1 MEQSSS
7 HDSAANPN
15 MPSSPSKVFEQL
27 VDAKSMGS
35 PERQHSLSMEL
46 APPSAASLSPNKST
60 NNNGTLTSSA
70 PQPLPLSPNGKLF
83 SHVEKAE
90 NLQPTVMKKEQ
101 QQKQHPPTPTSV
113 TAMQDTV
120 ERIVNAVENR
130 DASSRESAL
139 ANGTSQQQII
149 LEVTHG
155 GPFTSTELSQ
165 LALLCTS
172 GFSST
177 NNGGA
182 KQQYDYQSS
191 SSLWAAVD
199 GDLLASLTPMLR
211 AHVTSAMRV
220 DLVGEGLGVIA
231 KTVKAE
237 NSPEKRSGPVITIH
251 QVRFDKEVCFDD
263 AYCFPFL

>member
-1 MEQSSS
+1 M
-7 HDSAANPN
+7 DPKM
-15 MPSSPSKVFEQL
+15 MPSSPSKVFDQV
-27 VDAKSMGS
+27 VDAKTVES
-35 PERQHSLSMEL
+35 PDRQRSISSMEL
-46 APPSAASLSPNKST
+46 APPSSASLSPNKST
-60 NNNGTLTSSA
+60 SIGASA

-83 SHVEKAE
+83 SHVEKAD
-90 NLQPTVMKKEQ
+90 NPLPAIMKKGQ
-101 QQKQHPPTPTSV
+101 QQQQSQSQHPPTPTSA

-139 ANGTSQQQII
+139 ANGTSSQQQI

-165 LALLCTS
+165 LALLCTT
-172 GFSST
+172 GFSS
-177 NNGGA
+177 
-182 KQQYDYQSS
+182 SS
-191 SSLWAAVD
+191 SKNGAANQSASSQWAAVD
-199 GDLLASLTPMLR
+199 GDLLASLTPLLR

-237 NSPEKRSGPVITIH
+237 SSPEKTSRPVITIH
-251 QVRFDKEVCFDD
+251 QVRV
-263 AYCFPFL
+263 